1 MNHQNKITEIQQE
14 LITLFAKCDMN
25 MSETSRIGHIHRN
38 TIYYHFDKIK
48 ESTGIDPRKFF
59 GLVEL
64 LNDINNSKLDK

>member
-25 MSETSRIGHIHRN
+25 MSKTSRIGHIHRN
-38 TIYYHFDKIK
+38 TIYYHFDKVK
-48 ESTGIDPRKFF
+48 ENTGIDPRKFF